1 MPAGIN
7 KGNSIKWMS
16 EYLNIPMEHT
26 IAVGDAEND
35 ITMLE
40 TAAVGA
46 VMKNANAQMK
56 QYGNYITEKTNNE
69 GGVAEVIQ
77 KFMLMH

>member
-1 MPAGIN
+1 MATSKKPLTMME
-7 KGNSIKWMS
+7 KV
-16 EYLNIPMEHT
+16 ERYLVQHKR

-40 TAAVGA
+40 TAGIGA
-46 VMKNANAQMK
+46 VMKNADDNMK
-56 QYGNYITEKTNNE
+56 KYGNYITEHDNNE

-77 KFMLMH
+77 KFMLNP